1 MAGAMSWNPEIEE
14 LKRRMEL
21 ARRMGGAEN
30 VERQH
35 KAGRLTV
42 RERIE
47 PYENEATRLGVKTR
61 GMRP

>member
-1 MAGAMSWNPEIEE
+1 MDWEPEVEE
-14 LKRRMEL
+14 LRRRMEL
-21 ARRMGGAEN
+21 ARRMGGTEN

-42 RERIE
+42 A
-47 PYENEATRLGVKTR
+47 YENEATRLGPKTR